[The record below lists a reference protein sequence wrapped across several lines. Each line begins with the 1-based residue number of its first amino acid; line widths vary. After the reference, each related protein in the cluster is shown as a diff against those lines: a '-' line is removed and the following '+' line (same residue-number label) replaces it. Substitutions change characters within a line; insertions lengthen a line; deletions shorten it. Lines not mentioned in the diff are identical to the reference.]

1 MDGKEE
7 CAIIEGEMEFF
18 IGIPKINATFD
29 RCYCSLYKTF
39 FVAFS
44 NQSKSHELF
53 RVSPEAS
60 WINVLFINEKKFFV
74 LNNDDREENIF
85 LLQIGDV
92 KNLYKNWLNCFQ
104 QTNWRISVHYQ
115 EQYQDFFRK
124 KRKFERWQELDQS
137 FHLINDLQNAINC
150 LLSSREMLKKEEATL
165 YKTSSQ
171 WDIHIESTKNK
182 EEEAITSK
190 SIDIH
195 KGDQEK
201 NYQQKLTSPL
211 DEDVSS
217 NWYGKVRL

>member
-1 MDGKEE
+1 MEKKNAQLLKERWNFLLE
-7 CAIIEGEMEFF
+7 FLKLTQLSIVAIVPCTRPFSWHFPISLNLMNCFEFLLKLV
-18 IGIPKINATFD
+18 G
-29 RCYCSLYKTF
+29 LM
-39 FVAFS
+39 FS
-44 NQSKSHELF
+44 FN
-53 RVSPEAS
+53 
-60 WINVLFINEKKFFV
+60 NEKKFFV

-124 KRKFERWQELDQS
+124 KRKFERWQELYQS